1 MSLYLIT
8 YKNNVYMQDASS
20 YDNALDLLAED
31 LQVNRDVLVLTS
43 PDLEKKRRELEISLI
58 N

>member
-1 MSLYLIT
+1 
-8 YKNNVYMQDASS
+8 MQDASS